1 VVKIN
6 EDVHARLSPDE
17 IEKTLGEYE

>member
-6 EDVHARLSPDE
+6 EDVHARLAPDQVA
-17 IEKTLGEYE
+17 KTLDGYE